1 MLYFSES
8 SIQQQVWSPYL
19 CGQASSPCFFF
30 VMAAPW
36 HKAEMKQTFGKY
48 EVMFRGDLRY
58 PQAFMPDLMG
68 APSKIA
74 AVFQV
79 LLCSEPS
86 FIHSSKGNKIQMF
99 MEGQWLMELLSCF
112 SAVPFHTTLCL
123 SWLDLPMYQRGH
135 LLDCGCLHQAALN
148 PGEFQFSI
156 QWPQREHS
164 ASLLVKP
171 KSVMLNT
178 TVQLSYQDISM
189 KTNIRVPCGI
199 NKRCIVHV
207 C

>member
-1 MLYFSES
+1 MTVRLRWSKPLASMKSCSEATS
-8 SIQQQVWSPYL
+8 DILRPSCLTSWMPP
-19 CGQASSPCFFF
+19 A
-30 VMAAPW
+30 
-36 HKAEMKQTFGKY
+36 KY
-48 EVMFRGDLRY
+48 
-58 PQAFMPDLMG
+58 
-68 APSKIA
+68 
-74 AVFQV
+74 
-79 LLCSEPS
+79 LLCSKFCLWMS

-112 SAVPFHTTLCL
+112 SAVAFHTTLCL

-148 PGEFQFSI
+148 PREFQFST

-178 TVQLSYQDISM
+178 TVQLSYQDVSM

-199 NKRCIVHV
+199 NKRYIVHV